1 MTTSEEILAP
11 VSGRIEVPAASPRP
25 WGLWATIGLSLVI
38 GAVFFGVSILWAFGS
53 VALEMAGQPR
63 SEWRA
68 ALLGL
73 EHNGFVLFASLAV
86 AALAG
91 LGVTLLFARLRKGFT
106 VRDYLCLRP
115 VGAKVF
121 FAWLG
126 IVVVVLVLLHLLSML
141 FEPQNVAGMYLELYE
156 TSVYPVIFWL
166 AVVVMAPLF
175 EEIFFRGFMFRGI
188 SASRLGAPGA
198 VLITAFIWAVIHA
211 QHDAFLIAYI
221 FVLGIVFG
229 MARARHRSVYLTI
242 ALHAVVNLI
251 ATVEILLAGAKP

>member
-1 MTTSEEILAP
+1 MTTGEEILAP
-11 VSGRIEVPAASPRP
+11 VPGGIEVPSETPQP
-25 WGLWATIGLSLVI
+25 WGFWATIGLSLII
-38 GAVFFGVSILWAFGS
+38 GAVFFGVSILWALGS
-53 VALEMAGQPR
+53 FAVEMAGRPR
-63 SEWRA
+63 SEWQPG
-68 ALLGL
+68 LLGL

-121 FAWLG
+121 LAWLG
-126 IVVVVLVLLHLLSML
+126 IVGVVLVLFHLLSML

-188 SASRLGAPGA
+188 AASRLGAPGA
-198 VLITAFIWAVIHA
+198 VLITAFTWAVVHA
-211 QHDAFLIAYI
+211 QYDAFLISYI
-221 FVLGIVFG
+221 FVLGILFG
-229 MARARHRSVYLTI
+229 VARARQRSVYLTI
-242 ALHAVVNLI
+242 GLHAVVNLI
-251 ATVEILLAGAKP
+251 ATIEILLAGAKL